1 MPSGIPMRYLA
12 CLVLSLAVA
21 ACTSPDRCEATNPS
35 NPATET
41 FDPTLNINL
50 AQWTKTASG
59 VYEQD
64 VVVGPG
70 ATLTTPT
77 SVSVHYVAYLPNGN
91 VVDQQLQR
99 PFIFDLKT
107 NAFFGIV
114 DGMMGMNV
122 GGRRRL
128 VVPSD
133 LAFGPCGKGPIPPN
147 STLVYEIELLAINP

>member
-1 MPSGIPMRYLA
+1 MRYLA
-12 CLVLSLAVA
+12 CLVLSLGLA
-21 ACTSPDRCEATNPS
+21 ACTSPDRCAAINPS

-41 FDPTLNINL
+41 FDPSLNINL
-50 AQWTKTASG
+50 AQWTKTAAG

-70 ATLTTPT
+70 ETLSTPT
-77 SVSVHYVAYLPNGN
+77 NVSVYYVAYLPNGT

-99 PFIFDLKT
+99 PFEFDLRT
-107 NAFFGIV
+107 ITAFGIL
-114 DGMMGMNV
+114 DGMLGMNV

-133 LAFGPCGKGPIPPN
+133 LALGPCGKGPIPPN
-147 STLVYEIELLAINP
+147 TTLVYEIELLAINP

>member
-1 MPSGIPMRYLA
+1 MRYLA
-12 CLVLSLAVA
+12 CLVLSLALA
-21 ACTSPDRCEATNPS
+21 ACTSPDRCGATNPS

-41 FDPTLNINL
+41 FDPSLNINL
-50 AQWTKTASG
+50 AQWMKTASG
-59 VYEQD
+59 VYEQE
-64 VVVGPG
+64 VVIGTGDP
-70 ATLTTPT
+70 LTTPAN
-77 SVSVHYVAYLPNGN
+77 VAVYYVAYLPNGS

-99 PFIFDLKT
+99 PFIFDLRT
-107 NAFFGIV
+107 NAAFGIV

-133 LAFGPCGKGPIPPN
+133 LALGACGKGPIPPN